1 MPPVNQEGEIVSRRL
16 KLGASGVHMPP
27 IELGQETARAYEGL
41 DVDFLCYYDQL
52 NLTIPRSIW
61 TPEIVPAAEIWDIDA
76 WLEPWIAITAAALA
90 TERIEFFTICDALR
104 RPPALLAQLAL
115 SMSHATRGRFGL
127 FLGAGEAKQF
137 APYGLPRQKPF
148 AHHENALEIIQRFL
162 ASTEPVDFRGP
173 IWSLDGAIVGLGP
186 YEGRPPKIAVAGGPG
201 KAMRF
206 GATLADGW
214 MIYLPP
220 CCSAEEY
227 AELVATFRR
236 LGEEAGKDPDSL
248 IVFAAM
254 ATIVGET
261 EEKVDE
267 ACRNPVLRWDAASL
281 VPHAGAFERMT
292 GAPNPLGD
300 WSYPRDL
307 IPMQI
312 SHEHALAIAAQVTPD
327 QVRQTRFAGT
337 PDSVAKQFQPYID
350 AGATHVLVADYCGLV
365 TTGSYSEAE
374 SSTAVADLLTAI
386 RAGNPAGAPVV

>member
-1 MPPVNQEGEIVSRRL
+1 
-16 KLGASGVHMPP
+16 
-27 IELGQETARAYEGL
+27 
-41 DVDFLCYYDQL
+41 
-52 NLTIPRSIW
+52 
-61 TPEIVPAAEIWDIDA
+61 
-76 WLEPWIAITAAALA
+76 
-90 TERIEFFTICDALR
+90 
-104 RPPALLAQLAL
+104 
-115 SMSHATRGRFGL
+115 MSHVSRGRFGL

-137 APYGLPRQKPF
+137 APYGLPREKPF
-148 AHHENALEIIQRFL
+148 AHLEDALRIIRKFL
-162 ASTEPVDFRGP
+162 DSTQPVDHDGK
-173 IWSLDGAIVGLGP
+173 IWSLDQAIVGLDA
-186 YEGRPPKIAVAGGPG
+186 YESRPPTIAVAGGPG

-220 CCSAEEY
+220 CCSADEY
-227 AELVATFRR
+227 AEQVAEFRR
-236 LGEEAGKDPDSL
+236 MGEEAGKDPDSL

-261 EEKVDE
+261 EEKVEE

-312 SHEHALAIAAQVTPD
+312 TKEHALKIADQVTPE

-374 SSTAVADLLTAI
+374 SSTAVADLFVAVRQNNSI
-386 RAGNPAGAPVV
+386 PVSS